1 MASQSNTGHETYYVP
16 ESSKLAAC
24 ATVGLVLTIFG
35 AASGMNDGT
44 FGDPNESTNSWFI
57 FWCGLAFFSATLFT
71 WFRIAIKENLAGMN
85 SAQLKR
91 SYAIGMQWFIFSEV
105 MFFFAFFL
113 ALFYIR
119 WFAAPWLAGEGDA
132 GRMNP
137 VHLWPGFE
145 FSWPLM
151 QTPQDAVGGVANQVM
166 ANNGEFSGP
175 ERSMAFPGF
184 VEMFKWLP
192 FYNTVILL
200 TSSVTVHWAHH
211 ALLHDDRKKFNMW
224 LGVSVLLG
232 MVFVGLQ
239 ILEYYEAYAHY
250 GLTLETG
257 VYGTTFFMLTGFHG
271 FHVCMGMIMLLIQL
285 LRSVLGGHFTKDDH
299 FGFAASSWYWHFV
312 DVVWIFLMIAVY
324 IF

>member
-1 MASQSNTGHETYYVP
+1 MASQGNTAHEVYYVP
-16 ESSKLAAC
+16 ESSKLAVC
-24 ATVGLVLTIFG
+24 ATIGLVLTIFG
-35 AASGMNDGT
+35 AASGINDGT

-57 FWCGLAFFSATLFT
+57 FWVGLAFFAATLFV
-71 WFRIAIKENLAGMN
+71 WFSTAIKENIAGKN

-119 WFAAPWLAGEGDA
+119 WFAAPWLGGEGEA
-132 GRMNP
+132 GRSNYL
-137 VHLWPGFE
+137 LWGDFTY
-145 FSWPLM
+145 SWPLM
-151 QTPQDAVGGVANQVM
+151 QTPQDAIGGVANQVM

-184 VEMFKWLP
+184 GEIFKWLP

-211 ALLHDDRKKFNMW
+211 ALLHDNRKKFHQW
-224 LGVSVLLG
+224 LTVTVLLG
-232 MVFVGLQ
+232 VVFVGLQ
-239 ILEYYEAYAHY
+239 LLEYYEAYAHY

-271 FHVCMGMIMLLIQL
+271 FHVAMGMIMLLIQL
-285 LRSVLGGHFTKDDH
+285 LRSVIGGHFTKDDH

-312 DVVWIFLMIAVY
+312 DVVWIFLMLVVY

>member
-1 MASQSNTGHETYYVP
+1 MASQSNTGHEKYYVP
-16 ESSKLAAC
+16 ESSKLALC

-35 AASGMNDGT
+35 AASGINDRT
-44 FGDPNESTNSWFI
+44 FGDPNEATNSWFI
-57 FWCGLAFFSATLFT
+57 FWCGLAFFSATLFS
-71 WFRIAIKENLAGMN
+71 WFRITIKENLAGMN

-91 SYAIGMQWFIFSEV
+91 SYALGMQWFIFSEV

-119 WFAAPWLAGEGDA
+119 WFAAPWLAGEGV
-132 GRMNP
+132 GRMNYL
-137 VHLWPGFE
+137 LWGDFS

-184 VEMFKWLP
+184 GEIFKWLP

-200 TSSVTVHWAHH
+200 TSSVTVHWAHN
-211 ALLHDDRKKFNMW
+211 ALLQDDRKKFNLW
-224 LGVSVLLG
+224 LGVTVALG

-250 GLTLETG
+250 GLTLRTG

-271 FHVCMGMIMLLIQL
+271 FHVVMGMVILLIQW
-285 LRSVLGGHFTKDDH
+285 LRSVLKGHFTKDDH
-299 FGFAASSWYWHFV
+299 FGFAAASWYWHFV
-312 DVVWIFLMIAVY
+312 DVVWIFLMISVY

>member
-1 MASQSNTGHETYYVP
+1 MASQSNTGYETYYVS

-35 AASGMNDGT
+35 AASGINDGT

-57 FWCGLAFFSATLFT
+57 FWCGLAFLSATLFT
-71 WFRIAIKENLAGMN
+71 WFRITIKENMAGMN

-105 MFFFAFFL
+105 MFFFAFFF

-119 WFAAPWLAGEGDA
+119 WLAAPWLAGEGDA

-145 FSWPLM
+145 FAWPLM
-151 QTPQDAVGGVANQVM
+151 ETPQDAVGGVANQVI
-166 ANNGEFSGP
+166 ANNGEFVGA
-175 ERSMAFPGF
+175 ERNMAFPGF

-224 LGVSVLLG
+224 LAVSVVLG
-232 MVFVGLQ
+232 MIFVGLQ
-239 ILEYYEAYAHY
+239 VLEYYEAYAHY
-250 GLTLETG
+250 GLTLKTG

-271 FHVCMGMIMLLIQL
+271 FHVCLGMIMLLIQL
-285 LRSVLGGHFTKDDH
+285 LRSVVGGHFTKDDH

-312 DVVWIFLMIAVY
+312 DVVWIFLMLTVY